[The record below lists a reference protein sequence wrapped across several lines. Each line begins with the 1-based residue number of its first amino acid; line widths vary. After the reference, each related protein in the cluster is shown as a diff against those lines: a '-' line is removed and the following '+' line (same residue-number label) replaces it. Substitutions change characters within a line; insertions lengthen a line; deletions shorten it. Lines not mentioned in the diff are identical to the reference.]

1 VAISNTLQFYLDRAQ
16 QARSEA
22 EEATLS
28 HVRERCRRA
37 EAAWESLAQ
46 KAARAQ
52 EGRLQQAKVQAA
64 PSAIDDA

>member
-1 VAISNTLQFYLDRAQ
+1 VAISNSLQFYLDRAL
-16 QARSEA
+16 QARAEA

-37 EAAWESLAQ
+37 EDAWSSLAK

-52 EGRLQQAKVQAA
+52 EGRLQQVKLSTGS
-64 PSAIDDA
+64 SANENA